1 MNAIL
6 NEMEDEEDDCLEPP
20 KKRTKTDQEDKEN
33 KSRGKLKPKPKQN
46 TKKGKQKKQ
55 KREKKSKIEK
65 AFDNAM
71 TSFAKFQAEADEKY
85 EKREE
90 RWKRKIELQKIKTA

>member
-55 KREKKSKIEK
+55 KREKQSKEEIIIVG
-65 AFDNAM
+65 A
-71 TSFAKFQAEADEKY
+71 TDERDGGQKEDGKY
-85 EKREE
+85 Y
-90 RWKRKIELQKIKTA
+90 III